1 MGDTITVDVKPAWAS
16 KINLGELIKAAAA
29 IAATKGLDI
38 PVEIQNDILLVIV
51 CGGAIYTWVVR
62 TWFTKAV
69 TASSISKALLIALAV
84 PYLIAPSET
93 MAADL
98 PAAIKGPVKAAAAA
112 PPACAPAS
120 CSGWYFGLGLT
131 GNGTS
136 ADISGNGV
144 NQSVFAAGGI
154 LDIHGGYQLWS
165 GSYLFAAEAGLGN
178 QFQNGPLNQFGSKSL
193 VGYELVKFG
202 GDLSGLV
209 NQQNSA
215 TPPGQ
220 ASGSL
225 NVPQSL
231 ASQFIALYIA
241 LGAVQRKGLSEWV
254 TGAGSEFVLA
264 RNWNLDIRYLY
275 APAQSGLDAM
285 NLVTIG
291 ANYHFSAK

>member
-1 MGDTITVDVKPAWAS
+1 LPDRPPSG
-16 KINLGELIKAAAA
+16 GFF
-29 IAATKGLDI
+29 IAAWEKTFRSPPCLSS
-38 PVEIQNDILLVIV
+38 PLLISRMTS
-51 CGGAIYTWVVR
+51 GAIYTWVVR

-69 TASSISKALLIALAV
+69 TASSIAKAILVALA
-84 PYLIAPSET
+84 L
-93 MAADL
+93 
-98 PAAIKGPVKAAAAA
+98 
-112 PPACAPAS
+112 S
-120 CSGWYFGLGLT
+120 C
-131 GNGTS
+131 
-136 ADISGNGV
+136 
-144 NQSVFAAGGI
+144 
-154 LDIHGGYQLWS
+154 
-165 GSYLFAAEAGLGN
+165 LGN
-178 QFQNGPLNQFGSKSL
+178 QFQSGPLNQFGSKSL

-231 ASQFIALYIA
+231 ASQFIAPYIA
-241 LGAVQRKGLSEWV
+241 LGAVQRKGISEWV

-264 RNWNLDIRYLY
+264 QNWNLENWNLDIRYLY